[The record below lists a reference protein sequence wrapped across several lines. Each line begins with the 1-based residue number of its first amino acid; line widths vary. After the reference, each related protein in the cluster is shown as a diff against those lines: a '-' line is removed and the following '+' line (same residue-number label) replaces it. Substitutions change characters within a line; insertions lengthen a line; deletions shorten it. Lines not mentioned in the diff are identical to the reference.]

1 MDTEM
6 ELQTDLPQLNAIVA
20 GLAMA
25 IAIDGSG
32 AQKPVSLSDLTVPQD
47 RLPADCALSTR
58 ASIGLRIA
66 TNPWVGTDRPIV
78 ASIRERVDV
87 PPPVPDGPPL
97 TPADAARF
105 HLQLADGVEEAYAA
119 VYDQSAAQAIVVY
132 GLRFASATSRDQ
144 LLRDRR
150 IRENPRVLRVAFGSI
165 LAVVHGDGESC
176 AQAIGAYLQSL
187 PK

>member
-1 MDTEM
+1 M
-6 ELQTDLPQLNAIVA
+6 ELHTKLRPLNATIAV
-20 GLAMA
+20 LA
-25 IAIDGSG
+25 ILIGIEGGS

-66 TNPWVGTDRPIV
+66 ANPWVGTDRPIV

-97 TPADAARF
+97 APADAARF
-105 HLQLADGVEEAYAA
+105 HLRLADGVEEAYAA
-119 VYDQSAAQAIVVY
+119 VYDQSEARGIVVY
-132 GLRFASATSRDQ
+132 GLRFASATSRDE

-150 IRENPRVLRVAFGSI
+150 IRETPRVMRIAIGPV
-165 LAVVHGDGESC
+165 LAVVHGDGGPC
-176 AQAIGAYLQSL
+176 AQAIGTYLQSL

>member
-1 MDTEM
+1 M
-6 ELQTDLPQLNAIVA
+6 ELQTNLRLINVIVA

-32 AQKPVSLSDLTVPQD
+32 AQKPVSLSDLTVPQG
-47 RLPADCALSTR
+47 RLPADCALSRR

-119 VYDQSAAQAIVVY
+119 VYQPPAPGVVVVY
-132 GLRFASATSRDQ
+132 GLRFASAASSDE

-150 IRENPRVLRVAFGSI
+150 IRENPRVTRIAIGPI
-165 LAVVHGDGESC
+165 LAVVHGDGGPC
-176 AQAIGAYLQSL
+176 ARAIGAYLASL
-187 PK
+187 AK

>member
-1 MDTEM
+1 M
-6 ELQTDLPQLNAIVA
+6 ERQTDLRQLNAIVA

-47 RLPADCALSTR
+47 RLPADCALSKH

-78 ASIRERVDV
+78 ASVRERIDV

-119 VYDQSAAQAIVVY
+119 VYDESAAQAIVY
-132 GLRFASATSRDQ
+132 GLRFTSATSSDQ

-150 IRENPRVLRVAFGSI
+150 IRENPRVLRVAFGPI
-165 LAVVHGDGESC
+165 LAVVHGNGGSC

>member
-1 MDTEM
+1 MS
-6 ELQTDLPQLNAIVA
+6 DLRSNIAVLAILI
-20 GLAMA
+20 G
-25 IAIDGSG
+25 IEGGS
-32 AQKPVSLSDLTVPQD
+32 AQEPVSLSDLTVPQD

-87 PPPVPDGPPL
+87 PPPVPDGPPQ

-119 VYDQSAAQAIVVY
+119 VYDQSAAQGIVVY
-132 GLRFASATSRDQ
+132 GLRFASATSSDQ

-176 AQAIGAYLQSL
+176 ARAIGAYLASL
-187 PK
+187 AK

>member
-1 MDTEM
+1 M
-6 ELQTDLPQLNAIVA
+6 ELQTNLRLINVIVA

-32 AQKPVSLSDLTVPQD
+32 AQMPVSLSDLTVPQD
-47 RLPADCALSTR
+47 RLPADCTLSRR

-66 TNPWVGTDRPIV
+66 TNPWVGTDRPMV

-87 PPPVPDGPPL
+87 PPPMPDGPPL

-119 VYDQSAAQAIVVY
+119 VYDQSAAQGIVVY
-132 GLRFASATSRDQ
+132 GLRFASATSANA

-150 IRENPRVLRVAFGSI
+150 IRENPNVTRMAMGSI
-165 LAVVHGDGESC
+165 LAVVHGDGGPC
-176 AQAIGAYLQSL
+176 AQAIGTYLQSL